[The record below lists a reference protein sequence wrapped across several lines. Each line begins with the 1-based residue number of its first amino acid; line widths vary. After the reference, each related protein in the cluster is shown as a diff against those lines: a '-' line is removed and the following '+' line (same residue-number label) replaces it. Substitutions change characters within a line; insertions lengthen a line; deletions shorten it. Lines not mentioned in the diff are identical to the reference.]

1 MNMETNIEKINRVI
15 LIVLTGFLALSAILG
30 GIGLLTKLIAM
41 PVEML
46 QGSIFSD
53 FTIPGVALSVI
64 VGGSALL
71 ATIMLIRKSRYGSLL
86 SALAALIIM
95 FFEFVEVLVIGSPV
109 GLARDLQ
116 IFYFGL
122 GTIIM
127 VTALGAWYLTL
138 TRKDK

>member
-1 MNMETNIEKINRVI
+1 MDMETSIEKTNRVI
-15 LIVLTGFLALSAILG
+15 LIVLTGFLALSGILG

-41 PVEML
+41 PVEIL
-46 QGSIFSD
+46 KGSIFSD
-53 FTIPGVALSVI
+53 FTIPGLALSVI

-109 GLARDLQ
+109 GLARNLQ
-116 IFYFGL
+116 IIYFGL

-127 VTALGAWYLTL
+127 VLALGAWYLTL
-138 TRKDK
+138 IKKDK